1 MRPPISRPQTIAQSS
16 ITIARISTRSRSEF
30 WRTPSRGDRQPAH
43 LEWGKSS
50 KPMSRIVL
58 LATAAS
64 LLATSA
70 PAAAPQFDTPAK
82 YAYLVDVSSGATLY
96 EKNADARMPPASM
109 AKMMTTNVAF
119 ELIDKGEL
127 PLNKICTVRPETWA
141 KWHGPAAGSTMFLS
155 PNEQVSVENLLH
167 GIVTLSGNDASVV
180 LAECIAGTEQAF
192 AGQMNSLGKRI
203 GLTNSHFGTANGW
216 PDNGVTYVSAR
227 DLATLARSEIEN
239 HYSLYKKFYSQP
251 SFTWGKT
258 LGSNQDI
265 TQQNRNPILGKVP
278 GADGLKTGHTDEA
291 GYGFTGSADQNGR
304 RLIEVV
310 AGLPSWNARV
320 QESTRLIEWGFNA
333 WTAKPLF
340 QAGAKVGT
348 ARVQLGSSTE
358 VPLVAP
364 RNLAV
369 TVPAGLAT
377 GATNMKIRYQGPI
390 AAPIAKGQH
399 VADLV
404 ITTSDTPP
412 QIVPLV
418 AGEDVGRAG
427 FFGRI

>member
-1 MRPPISRPQTIAQSS
+1 MSRPI
-16 ITIARISTRSRSEF
+16 
-30 WRTPSRGDRQPAH
+30 
-43 LEWGKSS
+43 
-50 KPMSRIVL
+50 L
-58 LATAAS
+58 LAAAAS
-64 LLATSA
+64 ILTASAA
-70 PAAAPQFDTPAK
+70 PAAAPTFETPAK
-82 YAYLVDVSSGATLY
+82 YAYLIDVSSGAVLY
-96 EKNADARMPPASM
+96 AKEADARMPPASM
-109 AKMMTTNVAF
+109 AKMMTVEVAF
-119 ELIDKGEL
+119 ELIDKKQLG
-127 PLNKICTVRPETWA
+127 LNKMCTVRPETWQ

-155 PNEQVSVENLLH
+155 TGEQVSVENLLH

-192 AGQMNSLGKRI
+192 TGQMNAQAQKI

-239 HYSLYKKFYSQP
+239 HYALYKKFYSQP

-258 LGSNQDI
+258 LGSNADI
-265 TQQNRNPILGKVP
+265 TQQNRNPILGHVP

-310 AGLPSWNARV
+310 AGLPSWDARV
-320 QESTRLIEWGFNA
+320 QESTRLIQWGFNA

-340 QAGAKVGT
+340 QAGAKVGS
-348 ARVQLGSSTE
+348 ARVQLGSSSE
-358 VPLVAP
+358 VTLVAP

-369 TVPAGLAT
+369 TLPAGLAG
-377 GATNMKIRYQGPI
+377 GATSMKIRYQGPI
-390 AAPIAKGQH
+390 AAPIAKGDH
-399 VADLV
+399 IADLV
-404 ITTSDTPP
+404 ITTPDTPP

-418 AGEDVGRAG
+418 AGEDVGKAG
-427 FFGRI
+427 FFGRIWLGLKSLIGMA

>member
-1 MRPPISRPQTIAQSS
+1 MPRTI
-16 ITIARISTRSRSEF
+16 
-30 WRTPSRGDRQPAH
+30 
-43 LEWGKSS
+43 
-50 KPMSRIVL
+50 L

-64 LLATSA
+64 LLLAGAA

-82 YAYLVDVSSGATLY
+82 YAYLIDVSSGAVLY

-109 AKMMTTNVAF
+109 AKMMTVEVAF
-119 ELIDKGEL
+119 ELIDKKQL
-127 PLNKICTVRPETWA
+127 PLNKMCTVRPETWQ

-155 PNEQVSVENLLH
+155 ANEQVSVENLLH

-192 AGQMNSLGKRI
+192 TDQMNALAKRI

-239 HYSLYKKFYSQP
+239 HYALYKKFYSQP

-265 TQQNRNPILGKVP
+265 TQQNRNPILGHVP

-310 AGLPSWNARV
+310 AGLDSWNARV
-320 QESTRLIEWGFNA
+320 QESTRLIQWGFAA
-333 WTAKPLF
+333 WQAKQLF
-340 QAGAKVGT
+340 TQGAKVG
-348 ARVQLGSSTE
+348 AAKVQLGSSAD
-358 VPLVAP
+358 VPLIAP

-369 TVPAGLAT
+369 TVPAGLSS
-377 GATNMKIRYQGPI
+377 GARSMKIRYQGPLV
-390 AAPIAKGQH
+390 APIAKGQE
-399 VADLV
+399 VAQLV
-404 ITTSDTPP
+404 ITTGDTPP

-427 FFGRI
+427 FFGRIWLGLKSLFGMA

>member
-1 MRPPISRPQTIAQSS
+1 MFRPI
-16 ITIARISTRSRSEF
+16 
-30 WRTPSRGDRQPAH
+30 
-43 LEWGKSS
+43 
-50 KPMSRIVL
+50 L
-58 LATAAS
+58 LAAAAS
-64 LLATSA
+64 FLIAGA
-70 PAAAPQFDTPAK
+70 PAAAPTFDTPAK
-82 YAYLVDVSSGATLY
+82 YAYLIDLSSGAVLY
-96 EKNADARMPPASM
+96 AKEADGRMPPASM
-109 AKMMTTNVAF
+109 AKMMTVEVAF
-119 ELIDKGEL
+119 ELIDKKQL
-127 PLNKICTVRPETWA
+127 ALSKMCTVRPETWA
-141 KWHGPAAGSTMFLS
+141 KWHGPQAGSTMFLS
-155 PNEQVSVENLLH
+155 ANEQVSVENLLH

-192 AGQMNSLGKRI
+192 TGQMNALAQKI

-239 HYSLYKKFYSQP
+239 HYALYKKFYSQP

-265 TQQNRNPILGKVP
+265 TQQNRNPILGHVP

-310 AGLPSWNARV
+310 AGLPSWDARV
-320 QESTRLIEWGFNA
+320 QESTRLIQWGFQA

-340 QAGAKVGT
+340 QAGAKIGS
-348 ARVQLGSSTE
+348 AKVQLGSSSE
-358 VPLVAP
+358 VTLVAP

-369 TVPAGLAT
+369 TVPAGLAS
-377 GATNMKIRYQGPI
+377 GATAMKIRYQGPVM
-390 AAPIAKGQH
+390 APIAKGDH
-399 VADLV
+399 IADLV

-412 QIVPLV
+412 QVVPLV
-418 AGEDVGRAG
+418 AGEDVAKAG
-427 FFGRI
+427 FFGRMWLGLKSLIGMA

>member
-1 MRPPISRPQTIAQSS
+1 M
-16 ITIARISTRSRSEF
+16 
-30 WRTPSRGDRQPAH
+30 
-43 LEWGKSS
+43 L
-50 KPMSRIVL
+50 KPVL

-64 LLATSA
+64 LLLAT
-70 PAAAPQFDTPAK
+70 AAAATAPQFDTPAK
-82 YAYLVDVSSGATLY
+82 VAYLVDVSSGATLY
-96 EKNADARMPPASM
+96 AKNSDVRMPPASM
-109 AKMMTTNVAF
+109 AKMMTVEVAF
-119 ELIDKGEL
+119 ELIDKKQLALG
-127 PLNKICTVRPETWA
+127 KMCTVRPETWQ

-192 AGQMNSLGKRI
+192 TNQMNALGQRI

-216 PDNGVTYVSAR
+216 PDNGVTYVSAH

-239 HYSLYKKFYSQP
+239 HYALYKKFYSQP

-310 AGLPSWNARV
+310 AGLPSWDARV
-320 QESTRLIEWGFNA
+320 QESTRLIQWGFNA

-340 QAGAKVGT
+340 KAGAKVGS
-348 ARVQLGSSTE
+348 AKVQLGSSSE
-358 VPLVAP
+358 VTLVAP
-364 RNLAV
+364 RDLAV
-369 TVPAGLAT
+369 TVPAGLPT
-377 GATNMKIRYQGPI
+377 GATGMKIRYQGPI
-390 AAPIAKGQH
+390 AAPIAKGDH
-399 VADLV
+399 IADLV
-404 ITTSDTPP
+404 ITTADTPP
-412 QIVPLV
+412 QVVPLV
-418 AGEDVGRAG
+418 AGEDVGKAG
-427 FFGRI
+427 FFGRIWLGLKQLVGMA